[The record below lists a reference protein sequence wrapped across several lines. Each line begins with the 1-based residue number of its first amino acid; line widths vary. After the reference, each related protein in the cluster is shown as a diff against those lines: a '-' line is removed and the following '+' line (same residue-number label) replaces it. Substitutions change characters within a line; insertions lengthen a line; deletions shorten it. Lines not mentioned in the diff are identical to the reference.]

1 MGSLYDVGKGRE
13 RVGDARERA
22 KQNGLLSSPSFLS
35 LRMRTSS
42 APVATTAQ
50 HSRSPPPALTT
61 TAHARAPLLAGRRAI
76 GPGPR
81 HHCSGHTDKSPWTR
95 APSQIL
101 AIVLQ
106 EKICCNLRTLNLSA
120 GTSFNH
126 SDALVREGARA
137 LRRRGKDERKYARR
151 QKAKRQGKKA
161 TTGLPFLDLSTRC
174 TGTAVLKLVLVLKF
188 TNLLP

>member
-1 MGSLYDVGKGRE
+1 MLRGAPRAVLGAAGRPVWTKTRPHNEILHFPIIKPPILDSKMGMSWPPWSPAPGPLYDVGKGRE
-13 RVGDARERA
+13 RGGDARERA
-22 KQNGLLSSPSFLS
+22 KENGLLSSPSFLS

-101 AIVLQ
+101 ALAIVLYC
-106 EKICCNLRTLNLSA
+106 KRKSA
-120 GTSFNH
+120 
-126 SDALVREGARA
+126 EI
-137 LRRRGKDERKYARR
+137 YA
-151 QKAKRQGKKA
+151 
-161 TTGLPFLDLSTRC
+161 P
-174 TGTAVLKLVLVLKF
+174 
-188 TNLLP
+188 

>member
-1 MGSLYDVGKGRE
+1 MGTLYDVGKGRE

-22 KQNGLLSSPSFLS
+22 KENGLLSSPSFLS

-106 EKICCNLRTLNLSA
+106 EKICCNLRTLNLFA

-126 SDALVREGARA
+126 SYALVREGARA
-137 LRRRGKDERKYARR
+137 LRRRGKTNANTHADRKLRDKEKGFQRDY
-151 QKAKRQGKKA
+151 
-161 TTGLPFLDLSTRC
+161 PFLTSQPGAR
-174 TGTAVLKLVLVLKF
+174 AQQY
-188 TNLLP
+188 